1 MSSVVKKS
9 AHFTPKVR
17 RGGRKQTPFTPP
29 TTQTSETQQE
39 AAPPATT
46 DAQVTPEN
54 TQDSVGRLKLFQLS
68 DKPSALPD
76 EEELRVDPK
85 AAAPAPLQDLNDES
99 DIEEAADDE
108 DDVNNTIFKEEADIA
123 VRRRSS
129 AAGRRRLSVI
139 LALGRA
145 GSISAPPVGEND
157 EIRAAPVTIDIP
169 VKAAP
174 KLKARRAS
182 LSSQPPPKRVSLVEP
197 PIRETHESDG
207 DGAAADD
214 KVDASKRYSVSR
226 AEIATTS
233 SNLIAALDPETQKF
247 RVFRKGPGTTPDEE
261 KNYSLAPPELVTM
274 ITNKSQLPRRRL
286 KKEEE
291 EYFAALLV
299 SPDMT
304 MEDLCKP
311 LFQIG
316 EQSSNVELVRT
327 AQEKISAA
335 RKLRQAARKRARIA
349 GISYRKALQQL
360 EEAEELKQEQERKKN
375 AESAGENV
383 PDPGPVP
390 PPSDS
395 DPVRSTVQIL
405 VGANGQM
412 AIDEDSITVS
422 RQDIDSTRNWRKEL
436 ENPFENPINAGSY
449 SKHIHTDN
457 WTVAECET
465 LYNALSKWGTDFT
478 LIAQLFPHRTR
489 RQIKRKY
496 ILEEKLRPE
505 LVELALKRPLRGDLD
520 VFLEE
525 TKLSTPGKTL
535 EDFHEDIRN
544 LRREHE
550 RHMEEIT
557 MEREKAHRAD
567 LEASLKREVQL
578 RTGSKPISRI
588 DPEEIRKN
596 EVVVGSVV
604 KKPREDLDD

>member
-17 RGGRKQTPFTPP
+17 RGARKPVPFTPP
-29 TTQTSETQQE
+29 TTQTSETPQE
-39 AAPPATT
+39 APLPVNS
-46 DAQVTPEN
+46 DAQATPEN

-68 DKPSALPD
+68 DKPSALQD
-76 EEELRVDPK
+76 EEEVRDPK
-85 AAAPAPLQDLNDES
+85 AAAPAPLQDLNDDS
-99 DIEEAADDE
+99 DIEEAAEDE
-108 DDVNNTIFKEEADIA
+108 DDVNNTIFKDAAEVAA
-123 VRRRSS
+123 RRRSS
-129 AAGRRRLSVI
+129 VAGRRRLSVI
-139 LALGRA
+139 QALGRA
-145 GSISAPPVGEND
+145 GSISAPPAGETD
-157 EIRAAPVTIDIP
+157 DIRAAPVTIDIP

-182 LSSQPPPKRVSLVEP
+182 ISGQPPPKRVSLVEP

-207 DGAAADD
+207 DEHTANNTAEG
-214 KVDASKRYSVSR
+214 SKRFPDSR
-226 AEIATTS
+226 PGVATSS
-233 SNLIAALDPETQKF
+233 SNLIAGLDPDTQKF
-247 RVFRKGPGTTPDEE
+247 RIFRIGMATTASEE
-261 KNYSLAPPELVTM
+261 EYPLAPPDLVTT
-274 ITNKSQLPRRRL
+274 ITNSTQLPRRRL

-316 EQSSNVELVRT
+316 ERSSNVELVRT
-327 AQEKISAA
+327 AQEKIKAARQLRRAA
-335 RKLRQAARKRARIA
+335 RKKAREE
-349 GISYRKALQQL
+349 GISYREALAQL
-360 EEAEELKQEQERKKN
+360 EEAEEHKQEEEKKN
-375 AESAGENV
+375 N
-383 PDPGPVP
+383 
-390 PPSDS
+390 SDS
-395 DPVRSTVQIL
+395 ADLILPKPPMAGPPLNSELSRSGFQMTL
-405 VGANGQM
+405 GADGQM
-412 AIDEDSITVS
+412 AVNEDSMTVT

-457 WTVAECET
+457 WTVSECET

-505 LVELALKRPLRGDLD
+505 LVELALRRPLRGDLD

-525 TKLSTPGKTL
+525 TKISTPGKTL

-550 RHMEEIT
+550 KHMEEIT
-557 MEREKAHRAD
+557 MEREKAHKAD

-604 KKPREDLDD
+604 KRPRDDLDD